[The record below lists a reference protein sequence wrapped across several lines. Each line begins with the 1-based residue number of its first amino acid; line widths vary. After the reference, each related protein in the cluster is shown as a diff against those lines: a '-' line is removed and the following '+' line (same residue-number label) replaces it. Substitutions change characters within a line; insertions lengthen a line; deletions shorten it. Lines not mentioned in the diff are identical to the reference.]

1 MARMIGL
8 DFDSDSVRAA
18 EMSGLGTS
26 EPRIERYGEVRLPPG
41 AISNGEVLEP
51 NTVAD
56 ALQRLWQTAKFST
69 RAVALGIGSHR
80 VIARPLVVEDGRP
93 EQVRASLP
101 MYAEE
106 LLPFPTDEAL
116 MDFYPIERPAD
127 QPGRV
132 RGLLV
137 AAARDAVDDNVR
149 TVRRAKLHPESV
161 DLVPF
166 ALARTHLRGGN
177 AQGTVGLV
185 EVGSSS
191 TNVLIAVDGVPQ
203 FLRII
208 PSGGDEVIRQLAA
221 LLGTDD
227 ETAADMVHGAGDIP
241 PDRET
246 LLDAAAP
253 LVNAIANT
261 LDYYA
266 NTHDDG
272 DLQHILLAGSAAGI
286 PSLQDQLQARI
297 RRMVTPADPLHGVR
311 IGKKVDPQ
319 VLAGGSPGVAIGL
332 ALGAAS

>member
-8 DFDSDSVRAA
+8 DFDSESVRAA
-18 EMSGLGTS
+18 EVSGIGTS
-26 EPRIERYGEVRLPPG
+26 EPRIERYGEVRLPAG
-41 AISNGEVLEP
+41 AISNGEVMEP

-56 ALQRLWQTAKFST
+56 ALQRLWQAAKFST

-80 VIARPLVVEDGRP
+80 VIARPLIVEDGRP
-93 EQVRASLP
+93 DQVRASLP

-116 MDFYPIERPAD
+116 MDFYPIERPVD

-166 ALARTHLRGGN
+166 ALARTHLRGAI
-177 AQGTVGLV
+177 AQGTVGLI
-185 EVGSSS
+185 EIGSSS
-191 TNVLIAVDGVPQ
+191 TNVLIAVHGVPQ

-208 PSGGDEVIRQLAA
+208 PSGGDEVVRQLATV
-221 LLGTDD
+221 L
-227 ETAADMVHGAGDIP
+227 AADEESALRMLHDEH
-241 PDRET
+241 PDREA
-246 LLDAAAP
+246 LFEAASP

-266 NTHDDG
+266 NTHVDG
-272 DLQHILLAGSAAGI
+272 ELQHILLTGSAAGI
-286 PSLQDQLQARI
+286 PSLHDQLQARI
-297 RRMVTPADPLHGVR
+297 RRMVTPADPLHGMR
-311 IGKKVDPQ
+311 IGKNVDPRA
-319 VLAGGSPGVAIGL
+319 LTAGSPGVAIGL
-332 ALGAAS
+332 ALGAAL

>member
-18 EMSGLGTS
+18 EVSGIGTP
-26 EPRIERYGEVRLPPG
+26 EPRIERYGEVRLPAG
-41 AISNGEVLEP
+41 AISNGEVMEP

-56 ALQRLWQTAKFST
+56 ALQRLWQAAKFST

-80 VIARPLVVEDGRP
+80 VIARPLIVEDGRR

-149 TVRRAKLHPESV
+149 TVRRAKLRPESV

-166 ALARTHLRGGN
+166 ALARTHLRGGI

-185 EVGSSS
+185 EIGASS
-191 TNVLIAVDGVPQ
+191 TNVLIGVHGVPQ

-208 PSGGDEVIRQLAA
+208 PSGGDEVVRQLAA
-221 LLGTDD
+221 VLATDE
-227 ETAADMVHGAGDIP
+227 ETAARMMRSEH
-241 PDRET
+241 PDREA

-266 NTHDDG
+266 NTHADG
-272 DLQHILLAGSAAGI
+272 ALQHILLTGSAAGI
-286 PSLQDQLQARI
+286 PTLHDQLQARI
-297 RRMVTPADPLHGVR
+297 RRMVTLANPLHGLR
-311 IGKKVDPQ
+311 IGKKVDPRA
-319 VLAGGSPGVAIGL
+319 LTEGAPGVAIGL
-332 ALGAAS
+332 ALGVAS

>member
-8 DFDSDSVRAA
+8 DFDSESVRAA
-18 EMSGLGTS
+18 EVSGLGTA

-41 AISNGEVLEP
+41 AISNGEVIEP

-93 EQVRASLP
+93 DQVRASLP

-106 LLPFPTDEAL
+106 LLPFPTDDAL
-116 MDFYPIERPAD
+116 IDFYPIERPAD

-137 AAARDAVDDNVR
+137 AASRDAVDDNVR

-166 ALARTHLRGGN
+166 ALARTHLRG
-177 AQGTVGLV
+177 AHAHGTVGLV
-185 EVGSSS
+185 EIGSSS
-191 TNVLIAVDGVPQ
+191 TNVLIAVDGIPQ

-208 PSGGDEVIRQLAA
+208 PSGGDEVVRQLSAVLGGDEDTAAGMVRGDAAPDRAA
-221 LLGTDD
+221 LLSAT
-227 ETAADMVHGAGDIP
+227 
-241 PDRET
+241 
-246 LLDAAAP
+246 AP
-253 LVNAIANT
+253 LIDAIANT
-261 LDYYA
+261 LDYFA
-266 NTHDDG
+266 NTHDHG
-272 DLQHILLAGSAAGI
+272 NLLHILLTGRSAGI

-297 RRMVTPADPLHGVR
+297 RRMVTPADPLQGIR
-311 IGKKVDPQ
+311 IGKKADSDA
-319 VLAGGSPGVAIGL
+319 LAHGSPGVAIGL
-332 ALGAAS
+332 ALGAAA

>member
-8 DFDSDSVRAA
+8 DFDSESVRAA
-18 EMSGLGTS
+18 EVSGLGTAQ
-26 EPRIERYGEVRLPPG
+26 PRIERYGEVRLPPG
-41 AISNGEVLEP
+41 AVENGEVVEP

-56 ALQRLWQTAKFST
+56 ALKRLWQGAKFST

-80 VIARPLVVEDGRP
+80 VIARPLVVEDGRLD
-93 EQVRASLP
+93 QVRSALP

-106 LLPFPTDEAL
+106 LLPFPTEEAL
-116 MDFYPIERPAD
+116 MDFYPIARTPD

-166 ALARTHLRGGN
+166 ALARTHLRGEN
-177 AQGTVGLV
+177 ARGTVGLV
-185 EVGSSS
+185 EIGSSS
-191 TNVLIAVDGVPQ
+191 TNVLIAVEGIPQ

-208 PSGGDEVIRQLAA
+208 PSGGDEVVRQLATV
-221 LLGTDD
+221 LGVD
-227 ETAADMVHGAGDIP
+227 EDAAADMLHSPG
-241 PDRET
+241 PDREA
-246 LLDAAAP
+246 LLDAASP

-266 NTHDDG
+266 NTHENG
-272 DLQHILLAGSAAGI
+272 DLQHILLAGRSAGI
-286 PSLQDQLQARI
+286 PSLQDQLQSRI

-311 IGKKVDPQ
+311 VGKKVDPQ
-319 VLAGGSPGVAIGL
+319 ALAYGSPGVAIGL

>member
-1 MARMIGL
+1 MIGL
-8 DFDSDSVRAA
+8 DFDSDCVRAA
-18 EMSGLGTS
+18 EMSGLGS
-26 EPRIERYGEVRLPPG
+26 AEPRVERYGEVRLPPG
-41 AISNGEVLEP
+41 AVVNGEVMEP

-56 ALQRLWQTAKFST
+56 ALQRLWRGAKFST

-80 VIARPLVVEDGRP
+80 VIARPLTIDDGRP
-93 EQVRASLP
+93 DQVHASLP
-101 MYAEE
+101 LHAEG

-116 MDFYPIERPAD
+116 IDFYPIERPAD

-149 TVRRAKLHPESV
+149 TLRRAKLHAESV

-166 ALARTHLRGGN
+166 ALARTHLRSAH
-177 AQGTVGLV
+177 AQGTVALV

-208 PSGGDEVIRQLAA
+208 PSGGDEVMRQLAA
-221 LLGTDD
+221 ILGVDE
-227 ETAADMVHGAGDIP
+227 ETAASLLHGTGEGAA
-241 PDRET
+241 DREAM
-246 LLDAAAP
+246 LDASAA
-253 LVNAIANT
+253 LVNGIANT

-266 NTHDDG
+266 NTHVDG
-272 DLQHILLAGSAAGI
+272 ALQHILMAGRAAGI
-286 PSLQDQLQARI
+286 PHLREQLQART

-311 IGKKVDPQ
+311 IGKKVDPR
-319 VLAGGSPGVAIGL
+319 AIAEGSPGVAIGL

>member
-8 DFDSDSVRAA
+8 DFDSDAVRAA
-18 EMSGLGTS
+18 EVSGVGTA
-26 EPRIERYGEVRLPPG
+26 EPRVERYGEVRLPPG
-41 AISNGEVLEP
+41 AVTNGEVMEP

-56 ALQRLWQTAKFST
+56 ALQRLWQNAKFST

-80 VIARPLVVEDGRP
+80 VIARPLTLDDGRP
-93 EQVRASLP
+93 ETVRASLP
-101 MYAEE
+101 LHAEG

-116 MDFYPIERPAD
+116 IDFYPIERPAD

-166 ALARTHLRGGN
+166 ALARTHLRSAH
-177 AQGTVGLV
+177 AQGTIALV
-185 EVGSSS
+185 EIGSSS

-208 PSGGDEVIRQLAA
+208 PSGVDEVVRVLAA
-221 LLGTDD
+221 MFGID
-227 ETAADMVHGAGDIP
+227 EDAASAMVHAAPDAP
-241 PDRET
+241 TDREA
-246 LLDAAAP
+246 LLDASAQ
-253 LVNAIANT
+253 LVDAVANT

-266 NTHDDG
+266 NSHADG
-272 DLQHILLAGSAAGI
+272 DLQHILMAGRDAGI
-286 PSLQDQLQARI
+286 PHLREQLQART

-311 IGKKVDPQ
+311 IGKKVDAHAI
-319 VLAGGSPGVAIGL
+319 AGGSPGVAIGL

>member
-1 MARMIGL
+1 MAKMIGL

-18 EMSGLGTS
+18 EVSGLGTA
-26 EPRIERYGEVRLPPG
+26 EPRVERYGEVRLPPG
-41 AISNGEVLEP
+41 AVVNGEVVEP

-56 ALQRLWQTAKFST
+56 ALQRLWQSVKFST

-93 EQVRASLP
+93 EQVRSALP
-101 MYAEE
+101 MYADE

-149 TVRRAKLHPESV
+149 TVRRAKLHPEAV

-166 ALARTHLRGGN
+166 ALARTHLRN
-177 AQGTVGLV
+177 ASAQGTVGLV

-191 TNVLIAVDGVPQ
+191 TNVLIAVHGIPQ

-208 PSGGDEVIRQLAA
+208 PSGGDEVTRHLAA
-221 LLGTDD
+221 LLGI
-227 ETAADMVHGAGDIP
+227 EEEAAADMVDGRDGMA
-241 PDRET
+241 PDREA
-246 LLDAAAP
+246 LLDATSP

-266 NTHDDG
+266 NTHADG
-272 DLQHILLAGSAAGI
+272 TLQHILLAGRSAGV
-286 PSLQDQLQARI
+286 PYLQDQLQARI
-297 RRMVTPADPLHGVR
+297 RRMVTPADPLEGVR
-311 IGKKVDPQ
+311 IGKKVDPA
-319 VLAGGSPGVAIGL
+319 VIRGGSPAVAIGL
-332 ALGAAS
+332 AMGAAS

>member
-1 MARMIGL
+1 MTRMIGL

-18 EMSGLGTS
+18 EVSGLGTP

-41 AISNGEVLEP
+41 AVSNGEVLEA

-80 VIARPLVVEDGRP
+80 VIARPLVIDDGRP
-93 EQVRASLP
+93 ETVRASLP
-101 MYAEE
+101 MHAEE
-106 LLPFPTDEAL
+106 LLPFPTEEAL
-116 MDFYPIERPAD
+116 IDFYPIERPAD

-166 ALARTHLRGGN
+166 ALARTHLRG
-177 AQGTVGLV
+177 AHARGTVGLV
-185 EVGSSS
+185 EIGSSS
-191 TNVLIAVDGVPQ
+191 TNVLIAVDGIPQ

-208 PSGGDEVIRQLAA
+208 PSGGDEVLRGLASLFGVEEA
-221 LLGTDD
+221 
-227 ETAADMVHGAGDIP
+227 EAAEMLRP
-241 PDRET
+241 ERPDREA

-253 LVNAIANT
+253 LVNAVANT

-266 NTHDDG
+266 NTHAGG
-272 DLQHILLAGSAAGI
+272 DLQHILLAGSAASL
-286 PSLQDQLQARI
+286 PTLQDQLQARI
-297 RRMVTPADPLHGVR
+297 RRMVTPADPLQGVR
-311 IGKKVDPQ
+311 IGKRVDSAM
-319 VLAGGSPGVAIGL
+319 LAGGSPAVAIGL